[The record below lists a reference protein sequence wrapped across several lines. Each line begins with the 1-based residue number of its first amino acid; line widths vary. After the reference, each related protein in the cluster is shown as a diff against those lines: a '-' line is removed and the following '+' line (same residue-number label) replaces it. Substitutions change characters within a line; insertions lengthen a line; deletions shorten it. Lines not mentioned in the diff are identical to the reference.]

1 MTVSDLKEMAAAGFK
16 IGSHTVNHETLTGM
30 SDKQLDYEFKT
41 SRDELQKLLGIRIY
55 CIAYPCGFANDR
67 VMKEAKNIM
76 ILPSSPASS
85 PIGHRPCSTSIVT
98 AFSTGIRAWRPFS
111 ARLSSNE
118 PVTRRGGGRAERFP
132 RRRKDCPNQKVP
144 TVLLC
149 AKRGQGISRASAIPR
164 IHGTQMPARHAGQA
178 IHGGGRRL
186 VAVDHVPARK
196 ELGHMQGNVR
206 R

>member
-67 VMKEAKNIM
+67 VMKEAKKYYDFAFISSVVPNRPQTLFNINRYGVFNWNTRV
-76 ILPSSPASS
+76 AS
-85 PIGHRPCSTSIVT
+85 I
-98 AFSTGIRAWRPFS
+98 S

-144 TVLLC
+144 TVLF
-149 AKRGQGISRASAIPR
+149 
-164 IHGTQMPARHAGQA
+164 
-178 IHGGGRRL
+178 
-186 VAVDHVPARK
+186 
-196 ELGHMQGNVR
+196 VR
-206 R
+206 